1 MAEILVVDDEEVVR
15 ASLRAILRRAGHL
28 VTVAEDGVRALAE
41 LRKNPRFDL
50 VVTDLVMPELDGTR
64 LIAAMQEDD
73 RYSTI
78 PTLIMSGNVCM
89 REICTL
95 LEAGATR
102 FLAKPVLGSRLL
114 AEVTSI
120 LEPQSYLDDYVPP
133 SVAVPHTYFGDQ
145 VHAPD
150 E

>member
-15 ASLRAILRRAGHL
+15 TSVRATLRRAGYV
-28 VTVAEDGVRALAE
+28 VTTAEDGVRGLVE

-50 VVTDLVMPELDGTR
+50 VITDLVMPELDGTR
-64 LIAAMQEDD
+64 LIAAMQDD
-73 RYSTI
+73 SRFENI

-89 REICTL
+89 TQICTL
-95 LEAGATR
+95 LEAGASR

-114 AEVTSI
+114 AEVHSL
-120 LEPQSYLDDYVPP
+120 LEPQSSLDDWTPP